1 MKKTFYVTTPI
12 YYASG
17 DLHIGHLYTT
27 TLAWVIKRYKQL
39 VGFDTKM
46 LTGSDEHGLKIQQ
59 KAEQNKLDIQIFV
72 DQVVKKFENL
82 WQKLDIDYDFFSRTT
97 SDKHKKIVAQIFEKM
112 LEKGLIY
119 KGKYSGWY
127 SISDEE
133 FLTPTQAVLKNGK
146 YYHPVSDNLLEY
158 FEQETYFFNMKK
170 FAPWLLSYWKE
181 NPNFVINKKIQ
192 NELEK
197 NFLEK
202 GLEDLSVTRTDLE
215 WGIKVISDQKHTIYV
230 WLDAL
235 FNYLTALNF
244 DLENDQDYQKYWK
257 NGDQILHIVGKEIT
271 RFHCIYWPIFL
282 KSLDIKLPT
291 SILSHGWIITNEG
304 KMSKSKGNVVDPI
317 KLLEQYDKEVIK
329 LFFASQIPV
338 GSDGIFDQENLTLF
352 YNSTL
357 ANNFGNL
364 ITRTI
369 TMIFKN
375 FDRPVRYKKEELL
388 EEDKQIFEAIIET
401 KNNYIKHFDNYEL
414 DKAFKEVFS
423 LSKKLNGY
431 IDITKPW
438 SETNKDRLEVILNT
452 LINGIYAVNTL
463 LSVCLKN
470 TSQKVLKLL
479 KLEKNDINQVENFSK
494 FDNLFL
500 DKAEVIFE
508 RMK

>member
-1 MKKTFYVTTPI
+1 
-12 YYASG
+12 
-17 DLHIGHLYTT
+17 
-27 TLAWVIKRYKQL
+27 
-39 VGFDTKM
+39 
-46 LTGSDEHGLKIQQ
+46 
-59 KAEQNKLDIQIFV
+59 
-72 DQVVKKFENL
+72 
-82 WQKLDIDYDFFSRTT
+82 
-97 SDKHKKIVAQIFEKM
+97 
-112 LEKGLIY
+112 
-119 KGKYSGWY
+119 
-127 SISDEE
+127 E
-133 FLTPTQAVLKNGK
+133 FLTPTQVVLKNGK

-317 KLLEQYDKEVIK
+317 KLL
-329 LFFASQIPV
+329 
-338 GSDGIFDQENLTLF
+338 
-352 YNSTL
+352 
-357 ANNFGNL
+357 
-364 ITRTI
+364 
-369 TMIFKN
+369 
-375 FDRPVRYKKEELL
+375 
-388 EEDKQIFEAIIET
+388 
-401 KNNYIKHFDNYEL
+401 
-414 DKAFKEVFS
+414 
-423 LSKKLNGY
+423 
-431 IDITKPW
+431 
-438 SETNKDRLEVILNT
+438 
-452 LINGIYAVNTL
+452 
-463 LSVCLKN
+463 
-470 TSQKVLKLL
+470 
-479 KLEKNDINQVENFSK
+479 
-494 FDNLFL
+494 
-500 DKAEVIFE
+500 
-508 RMK
+508 